1 MVLEICHPNR
11 GTGQQQ
17 EVSMKI
23 VRILSL
29 IVLLAATLFVGY
41 QIYLYLGRGDL
52 TITATPYE
60 STITIDKTTYT
71 NTTAKN
77 IPVAPGEHS
86 VTVRAPGYRTLQQTI
101 AIGWQE
107 SVSKKYI
114 LKTKPLKEI
123 YAEADGATS
132 LEGYDVVQEQFF
144 LKNTWV
150 AGYVVPANE
159 DEGDISVI
167 IMNRKNGVWQIVLHS
182 DNLPD
187 DASQQLPAPVYEYL
201 KDFGGNGE

>member
-1 MVLEICHPNR
+1 
-11 GTGQQQ
+11 
-17 EVSMKI
+17 MKI

-29 IVLLAATLFVGY
+29 IVLLAAALFVGY

-52 TITATPYE
+52 AITATPPE

-77 IPVAPGEHS
+77 ILIVPGEHS

-101 AIGWQE
+101 EIGWQE

-123 YAEADGATS
+123 YTEADGATS

-159 DEGDISVI
+159 GEGDISVI
-167 IMNRKNGVWQIVLHS
+167 IMNRKNGVWRIVLHS

-187 DASQQLPAPVYEYL
+187 DAAQQLPAPVYEYL